1 MSHTRE
7 QTRKILFVF
16 IASIIC
22 IIVFLTLLKGIQNTP
37 TINQNDVI
45 LSTGQNHIKICED
58 KIINDYQLVDPV
70 FSRDFESSAEE
81 NSYYWTVTY
90 NETVEQL
97 KTIKFEC
104 EIWWNWNEAW
114 ITRDIENNPNSNDI
128 IYDDREW

>member
-1 MSHTRE
+1 M
-7 QTRKILFVF
+7 
-16 IASIIC
+16 
-22 IIVFLTLLKGIQNTP
+22 QNIP
-37 TINQNDVI
+37 TTNQNDVI

-70 FSRDFESSAEE
+70 FSRDFESSTEE